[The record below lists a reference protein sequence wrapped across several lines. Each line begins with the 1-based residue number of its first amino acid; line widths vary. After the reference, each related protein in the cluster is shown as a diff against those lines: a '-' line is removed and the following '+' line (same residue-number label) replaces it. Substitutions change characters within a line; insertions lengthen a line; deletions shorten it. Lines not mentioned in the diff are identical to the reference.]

1 MRNVRHI
8 VLAICLMTLSLS
20 ASSQQRYVRGRIC
33 DSLST
38 APVPGVVVE
47 ISNSDGET
55 LQYTTSGEGGD
66 FIFKNVPSDRHSLR
80 CSILGYRTKLIR
92 IHSGENELG
101 TIFMQ
106 EETSVIEA
114 AVHSEQA
121 LRTSQSGD
129 TLIYN
134 AAAYKTMMGSTSEE
148 LISKM
153 PGIAVESRSVEANG
167 KRVNKVLIDGKEYFD
182 DDVMTALRNIPADL
196 VSQIEVMER
205 RSDEAELTGIDDGNE
220 YTAINI
226 ITKRKGGK
234 NMLTGR
240 VYGGYGLPDKY
251 IGGGSLNYFG
261 KEKTFTVLAMANN
274 ISKYNFVSDDL
285 VSASASDGGQTN
297 ADFSVRSLDGI
308 SAVQSAGANYSN
320 KWFNGS
326 YMFNHIDNYN
336 FTTNNRL
343 RTIRKCLEQLTG
355 TNTGF
360 NADNTSHRFSARMSF
375 QPAQRHSIIIRPS
388 INFQDLYDTRL
399 QRITMHNLSTEN
411 EGMVDSLFLRN
422 RSVFNDND
430 RWNIT
435 ARLSANYRYRFL
447 KPGRS
452 FSIGAGGSYYRYT
465 GLEHSSQYVF
475 NDEED
480 GFEIELADSWSK
492 QYRDRGNENWSFNV
506 NTTYTEPI
514 SRKSRLAF
522 DYRYSQNHT
531 SADNMTYLF
540 NKKNEV
546 YNETPDKRQSAF
558 NSTLFATHT
567 AGARYSYTDKK
578 FNLTGSLSYQRT
590 DYRGSAEMPIEYTTK
605 RGFNNLI
612 YNVIGNLRFNPSNT
626 LRLTARSST
635 SNPTAS
641 MMQSVVNLNN
651 PSYIRSGN
659 PDIDPS
665 SQHSIEGRYVH
676 TNRKKGSTLSLSMS
690 YTGSANYHADSLVI
704 DSPDFEVA
712 EGVKLGQ
719 GNQFT
724 KPINLAGYH
733 RFTGRISFGCPVKF
747 LSSNLN
753 INASGSMSSIPGM
766 INAEVVPVH
775 RSNCSLGARLDSNLN
790 GYIDFTLNWNGQYT
804 MNEYSNR
811 NGVRR
816 NNYFTQHAR
825 GNLKWIIWKGITFN
839 GSIHY
844 QQNLSIDR
852 LYNDRLLYCD
862 IFIGKKLFR
871 DQLGEISIGVND
883 LCNATLR
890 NYRHSISTNG
900 SSDSSYIGL
909 GRYISLQ
916 FVYHIRQKR

>member
-1 MRNVRHI
+1 MKALRYFI
-8 VLAICLMTLSLS
+8 LIICFLSFGLTS
-20 ASSQQRYVRGRIC
+20 FSQQRYIRGRIC
-33 DSLST
+33 DSLTT
-38 APVPGVVVE
+38 APMPGVVVE
-47 ISNSDGET
+47 LNDARGGT
-55 LQYTTSGEGGD
+55 LQYTTSGEGGE
-66 FIFKNVPSDRHSLR
+66 FIFKNIHSERSSLR
-80 CSILGYRTKLIR
+80 CSILGYKIKHLR
-92 IHSGENELG
+92 INPEDHDLG
-101 TIFMQ
+101 TLLMQ
-106 EETSVIEA
+106 EDNVVLDA
-114 AVHSEQA
+114 AVHTDQA

-134 AAAYKTMMGSTSEE
+134 AAAYKTMMGASSEE

-153 PGIAVESRSVEANG
+153 PGISVASRSVEANG

-182 DDVMTALRNIPADL
+182 DDVMTALRNVPADL

-205 RSDEAELTGIDDGNE
+205 RSDEAELTGMDDGNE

-226 ITKRKGGK
+226 VTKRKKGK

-240 VYGGYGLPDKY
+240 LYGGYGLPDKY
-251 IGGGSLNYFG
+251 IGGGSMNYFG
-261 KEKTFTVLAMANN
+261 KENSFTVLGLANN

-285 VSASASDGGQTN
+285 VSASASDGGQTGS
-297 ADFSVRSLDGI
+297 DFSVRSLDGI
-308 SAVQSAGANYSN
+308 SSVQSAGANYSN
-320 KWFNGS
+320 KWFTGS

-343 RTIRKCLEQLTG
+343 RTIEEGLEQLTG

-360 NADNTSHRFSARMSF
+360 DADNTTHRFSARMSF
-375 QPAQRHSIIIRPS
+375 KPDTKHSIIIRPS
-388 INFQDLYDTRL
+388 LNYQDLYDTRH
-399 QRITMHNLSTEN
+399 QRISLHNISTDS
-411 EGMVDSLFLRN
+411 EGLRDSLFKRN
-422 RSVFNDND
+422 RLVPNDND

-435 ARLSANYRYRFL
+435 ARLNVSYRYRFT
-447 KPGRS
+447 KPGRALS
-452 FSIGAGGSYYRYT
+452 LNAGGSYYRYT

-475 NDEED
+475 NNEDD
-480 GFEIELADSWSK
+480 GFDTELADSWSR

-506 NTTYTEPI
+506 SSTYTEPLG
-514 SRKSRLAF
+514 RRSRLAF
-522 DYRYSQNHT
+522 DYRYSQNHS

-540 NKKNEV
+540 NKKNET
-546 YNETPDKRQSAF
+546 YNENPDKRQSAL

-567 AGARYSYTDKK
+567 AGARYSYTNKK

-590 DYRGSAEMPIEYTTK
+590 EYNGSAEMPITYTTS

-612 YNVIGNLRFNPSNT
+612 YNLIGNLKFNPANT
-626 LRLTARSST
+626 LRITARSFT
-635 SNPTAS
+635 TNPTAN

-651 PSYIRSGN
+651 PSYVRSGN
-659 PDIDPS
+659 PDINPS
-665 SQHSIEGRYVH
+665 SQHSVEGRYVH
-676 TNRKKGSTLSLSMS
+676 TNRKKGATLSLSMS

-724 KPINLAGYH
+724 KPINLAGFY
-733 RFTGRISFGCPVKF
+733 RLNCRISFGCPVKF

-753 INASGSMSSIPGM
+753 INISGSMSSIPGM
-766 INAEVVPVH
+766 INAENVPVH
-775 RSNCSLGARLDSNLN
+775 RNSCSFGTRLDSNLN
-790 GYIDFTLNWNGQYT
+790 NYIDFTLNWNGQYT

-811 NGVRR
+811 NGIRR

-825 GNLKWIIWKGITFN
+825 GSLKWIIWKGLTFN
-839 GSIHY
+839 GSVHY

-862 IFIGKKLFR
+862 LFIGKKLFR
-871 DQLGEISIGVND
+871 NNLGEISIGVND
-883 LCNATLR
+883 LCNATAR

-900 SSDSSYIGL
+900 ASDSSYLGI
-909 GRYISLQ
+909 GRYFSVQ
-916 FVYHIRQKR
+916 MVYHLRH